1 MDARE
6 QFAAGKI
13 SGAVLKAAEDA
24 AVKEIV
30 GLQER
35 VGIDCVTDGEYRK
48 AGWRDF
54 LFDKVEG
61 FGDHMPGHDFTF
73 TQFDGTP
80 WKPSVGERKAVA
92 KLRRTRPITA
102 DDFASLKSVAH
113 KPAKAN
119 LPTPSIAHA
128 MSGDKSF
135 ERAAYRD
142 RDAFLADIA
151 RIYREEIA
159 DLAGRGCTYLQMDE
173 VPLALLC
180 DPKNQDIVRN
190 RGEDP
195 KELIGAYI
203 AVINDCIRDRPA
215 GMAIAVHMC
224 RGNIGHGMA
233 SGGYEPIAERMFN
246 ALDVDGFFLE
256 YDTPRAGDFSPL
268 RHLPKP
274 KKAVLG
280 LMTTKLA
287 ELEPA
292 DALKRRIDEAAKY
305 VDVDRLGLSPQCGF
319 ASAARRGAG
328 RLTMD
333 QVERKLARV
342 VEVARQVWGER
353 WPMTRRSAPNMSG
366 RFRVLNG

>member
-1 MDARE
+1 MADRPPFRAEHVGSFPRPDALMDARDA
-6 QFAAGKI
+6 FAAKKI
-13 SGAVLKAAEDA
+13 SAADLKKVEDEA
-24 AVKEIV
+24 IKEIV
-30 GLQER
+30 ALQER
-35 VGIDCVTDGEYRK
+35 VGIDAVTDGEYRK

-80 WKPSVGERKAVA
+80 WKPQTGERKAVA
-92 KLRRTRPITA
+92 KLKRTRPIMA
-102 DDFASLKSVAH
+102 DDFESLKKIAH

-135 ERAAYRD
+135 EHSVYKDRNAY
-142 RDAFLADIA
+142 LADIA

-159 DLAGRGCTYLQMDE
+159 DVAKRGCTYLQMDE

-180 DPKNQDIVRN
+180 DPKNQDIVRQ

-195 KELIGAYI
+195 DELVDAYI
-203 AVINDCIRDRPA
+203 DVINDCIKDRPA
-215 GMAIAVHMC
+215 NMAVAVHMC

-233 SGGYEPIAERMFN
+233 SGGYEPIAEKMFN
-246 ALDVDGFFLE
+246 RLNVDGFFLE
-256 YDTPRAGDFSPL
+256 YDTPRAGDFAPL
-268 RHLPKP
+268 RHIPKP

-280 LMTTKLA
+280 LLTTKIPQV
-287 ELEPA
+287 ESA
-292 DALKRRIDEAAKY
+292 DELKRRIEEASKY
-305 VDVDRLGLSPQCGF
+305 CELDRLALSPQCGF

-328 RLTMD
+328 RLSFSD
-333 QVERKLARV
+333 VERKLARV
-342 VEVARQVWGER
+342 VEVAREVWK
-353 WPMTRRSAPNMSG
+353 
-366 RFRVLNG
+366 